1 MTDCRRL
8 LVTLGFVC
16 VVTMVLGLC
25 WRQQAAVA
33 GADEWKLV
41 WSDEFDSKEIDRTKW
56 DFEIGSG
63 FFNYDANVWISGWGN
78 NELQYYTREPENA
91 FVKDGMLHI
100 RALKESFNG
109 FGYTSARLISRKRDR
124 SPLYNKKYGRFEF
137 RVKLPTGRGIWPA
150 LWMLPQDE
158 KYGGWPLSGEIDVLE
173 VRGQELTKVVG
184 TLQFGSRWPAN
195 TFATKETVLPRGGV
209 ITDFH
214 VYALEW
220 EPGEIR
226 WYVDGQ
232 LYSTQSFWWSSGK
245 TDTADAGKGAN
256 PSSEA
261 DLNPW
266 PAPFDQPFY
275 LVMNLA
281 VGGNF
286 VGNPDKTTMFPADMV
301 VDYVR
306 VYDRVGGYGKPKAR
320 GAGRLP
326 FGKP

>member
-1 MTDCRRL
+1 MGYSRKRR
-8 LVTLGFVC
+8 VAQVVAFVAA
-16 VVTMVLGLC
+16 VAFTLC
-25 WRQQAAVA
+25 WRQPAATA

-41 WSDEFDSKEIDRTKW
+41 WSDEFDGKEIDRTKW
-56 DFEIGSG
+56 DFELGNG
-63 FFNYDANVWISGWGN
+63 FFNYDANTWVSGWGN

-91 FVKDGMLHI
+91 FVKGGMLHI

-124 SPLYNKKYGRFEF
+124 SPLFNKKYGRFEF
-137 RVKLPTGRGIWPA
+137 RAKLPPGKGIWPA

-173 VRGQELTKVVG
+173 ARGQEPTKVTG
-184 TLQFGSRWPAN
+184 TIQFGSRWPGN
-195 TFATKETVLPRGGV
+195 TFATKEYVLPRGGV

-214 VYALEW
+214 VYAVEW

-226 WYVDGQ
+226 WYVDDL
-232 LYSTQSFWWSSGK
+232 LYSTQSFWWSSSK
-245 TDTADAGKGAN
+245 TQDGKGVN
-256 PSSEA
+256 PASEA
-261 DLNPW
+261 DLHPW

-286 VGNPDKTTMFPADMV
+286 LGNPDKTTMFPAEMV

-306 VYDRVGGYGKPKAR
+306 VYDKVGGYGAAKAR
-320 GAGRLP
+320 GAGKLP
-326 FGKP
+326 FAKP